1 MTIDECRTL
10 LASMISDP
18 DSASSIADN
27 IISELQSDEEKRNKE
42 TEDKKTETGALNAK
56 VADLTKQVNSYKAR
70 EFLGTLGNQKSE
82 PYDPIKEA
90 VKIASKIINPN
101 GEGEDKN

>member
-1 MTIDECRTL
+1 MTIDECKTL

-42 TEDKKTETGALNAK
+42 TEALNAK
-56 VADLTKQVNSYKAR
+56 VADLTKTVNSYKAR
-70 EFLGTLGNQKSE
+70 EFLGTLGNQKNE